1 MLAFSNDY
9 YGFIFRATQS
19 VELFCTYIESAYT
32 HDFKSCSCGRC
43 CVDGGLE
50 YIRRVA
56 DDFENIIEMAEYEEN
71 EHKEK

>member
-1 MLAFSNDY
+1 MKRIIRNRIQCKVCGD
-9 YGFIFRATQS
+9 I
-19 VELFCTYIESAYT
+19 IESVYT